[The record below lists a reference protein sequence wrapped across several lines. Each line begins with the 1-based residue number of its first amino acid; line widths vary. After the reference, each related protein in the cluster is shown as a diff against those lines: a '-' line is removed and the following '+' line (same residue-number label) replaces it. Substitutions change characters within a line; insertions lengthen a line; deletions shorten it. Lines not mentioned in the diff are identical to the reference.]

1 MSSEVETSLI
11 KHSGRTVSVP
21 SHYLGTRRS
30 SSLPHLLVLL
40 FGVVNLANARE
51 TPSST
56 ASPSPTTSPSLTLS
70 PSPTSIISPSAT
82 TSPKPAPSPSAT
94 AGAARSVRISFLP
107 PPLEGTISLGI
118 YDEWGQLVRVLHQEA
133 ELDEFTVGEDALV
146 TKWDGRNDDGEDLA
160 SGKYHGHG
168 YLVGHLKE
176 DELGKALAAAPDF
189 NTAGTVQIKLM
200 PNPLANDERPIV
212 VLAVGFDDENSFLRT
227 ADGLP
232 LFTISKEPK
241 LIRAAI
247 TKNGEKSVD
256 VWQDD
261 SAVVEQ
267 FRVSNVDKMMAFDC
281 GDFELR

>member
-1 MSSEVETSLI
+1 MTAEKKQQIVMSSEVETSLI
-11 KHSGRTVSVP
+11 KRSGGTAFVP

-40 FGVVNLANARE
+40 LGVISLANAQE
-51 TPSST
+51 TPPPTATPTPT
-56 ASPSPTTSPSLTLS
+56 ASPSPLTSPAPTTSPT
-70 PSPTSIISPSAT
+70 
-82 TSPKPAPSPSAT
+82 
-94 AGAARSVRISFLP
+94 RSVRISFLP

-168 YLVGHLKE
+168 YLVGHLKV
-176 DELGKALAAAPDF
+176 DELGKGLAAAPDF
-189 NTAGTVQIKLM
+189 NAARTVQIKLM

-212 VLAVGFDDENSFLRT
+212 VLVLGFDDENSFLRT

-232 LFTISKEPK
+232 LFTISKKPT

-261 SAVVEQ
+261 GTVVEQ
-267 FRVSNVDKMMAFDC
+267 FRASNVDKMMAFDC